1 VLWATNSDGIG
12 GSGNGIDTHGMT
24 IKGDMGPLY
33 WSGNQG
39 IFGIQEGAIP
49 PGAQLTLQDVYNW
62 PPTA

>member
-1 VLWATNSDGIG
+1 
-12 GSGNGIDTHGMT
+12 
-24 IKGDMGPLY
+24 MGTLY